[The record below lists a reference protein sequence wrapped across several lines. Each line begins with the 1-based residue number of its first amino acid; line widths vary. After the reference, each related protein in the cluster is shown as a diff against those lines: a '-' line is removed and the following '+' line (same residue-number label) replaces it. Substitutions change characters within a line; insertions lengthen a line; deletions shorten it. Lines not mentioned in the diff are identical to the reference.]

1 MKMKNKKT
9 YIVIFL
15 IIIIDLISKIL
26 VTKFMAPNQSISII
40 KNFFFITYVK
50 NTGVAFSMLEGN
62 IFFIIIL
69 TFFIVWLIFRY
80 INSRILNSIE
90 CFSYGLIVGGAL
102 GNLFDRIRLGYVI
115 DFFDFNI
122 IGYNFAIFNVADIAI
137 VVGVFLII
145 VFSIRGECY
154 GNKSK

>member
-1 MKMKNKKT
+1 
-9 YIVIFL
+9 
-15 IIIIDLISKIL
+15 
-26 VTKFMAPNQSISII
+26 
-40 KNFFFITYVK
+40 
-50 NTGVAFSMLEGN
+50 MLEGN

-80 INSRILNSIE
+80 INSRILNSFE

-122 IGYNFAIFNVADIAI
+122 IGYNFAIFNIADIAI

>member
-40 KNFFFITYVK
+40 KNFFSITYVK

-80 INSRILNSIE
+80 INSRILNSFE